1 MLILRVKKIYFDAI
15 KSAQKTVEGR
25 INTPKYQALAV
36 GDQIAFL
43 QEETEEKLFCTIK
56 KLTTYTRFKD
66 MLIAEGLENMLPGIA
81 SIESGIALY
90 ESFGAY
96 KQQVML
102 YGALAIKI
110 EIKK

>member
-1 MLILRVKKIYFDAI
+1 MVSLSVKNIYFDAI
-15 KSAQKTVEGR
+15 KSGKKTVEGR

-43 QEETEEKLFCTIK
+43 KEKTEEKIICTIA
-56 KLTTYTRFKD
+56 KLTTYTQFKD
-66 MLIAEGLENMLPGIA
+66 MLLAEGLENMLPGVA
-81 SIESGIALY
+81 SIEQGVALY

-96 KQQVML
+96 KEEVKL